1 MHCEAICRYTETE
14 EAENMNENKTII
26 TLAVTG
32 SIGDK
37 SKHPALPVT
46 PEEIAQSAIEAW
58 SAGAS
63 VVHIHVRDPE
73 TAEPSMSFDLYEET
87 VQRIRESSDML
98 INLTT
103 GAGAR
108 IVPGDDDPISL
119 APGTTWSTPQKR
131 TEHLVRLKPEI
142 CSLDV
147 GSMNFGLRVFAN
159 PLPHIEEMAVR
170 IKKAG
175 VKPEL
180 EVFDLGHVEIARSL
194 IARGLVESPPLFQL
208 CLGISW
214 GIPAT
219 SKNMLLMK
227 EALPADAIWGG
238 FGVGSSS
245 FRMIGQSALLGGN
258 VRVGFED
265 NFYLNSRTPA
275 KSNAQLVEKTVAIL
289 RALDQEPATAEEAR
303 KRLCVTA

>member
-1 MHCEAICRYTETE
+1 
-14 EAENMNENKTII
+14 MNENKTII

-46 PEEIAQSAIEAW
+46 PGEIAESALDAC

-63 VVHIHVRDPE
+63 VVHIHVRDPK
-73 TAEPSMSFDLYEET
+73 TTEPSMSFELYEEA

-108 IVPGDDDPISL
+108 IVPDNAEPMGL
-119 APGTTWSTPQKR
+119 ATGTTWSTPEKR
-131 TEHLVRLKPEI
+131 TVHVVKLKPEL

-147 GSMNFGLRVFAN
+147 GSMNFGPRVFAN
-159 PLPHIEEMAVR
+159 PLPHVEEMAAR

-175 VKPEL
+175 VRPEL
-180 EVFDLGHVEIARSL
+180 EVFDLGHIEIARSL
-194 IARGLVESPPLFQL
+194 IKKGLVEDPPIFQL
-208 CLGISW
+208 CLGIQW
-214 GIPAT
+214 GMPAT
-219 SKNMLLMK
+219 SKNMLLMR
-227 EALPADAIWGG
+227 EALPSDAIWGG
-238 FGVGSSS
+238 FGVGSAS
-245 FRMIGQSALLGGN
+245 FPMIAQSTLLGGN

-265 NFYLNSRTPA
+265 NFYLSPGTPA
-275 KSNAQLVEKTVAIL
+275 KNNAQLVEKTVAIL
-289 RALDQEPATAEEAR
+289 KALDKEPASPDEAR
-303 KRLCVTA
+303 EILGLK

>member
-1 MHCEAICRYTETE
+1 
-14 EAENMNENKTII
+14 MNENKTVI

-46 PEEIAQSAIEAW
+46 PAEIAQSALKAW

-73 TAEPSMSFDLYEET
+73 TAEPSMSFALYEEA
-87 VQRIRESSDML
+87 VQRIRQSSDML

-108 IVPGDDDPISL
+108 IVPDDADPMGL
-119 APGTTWSTPQKR
+119 AAETTWSTPHKR
-131 TEHLVRLKPEI
+131 TKHVVRLRPEI

-147 GSMNFGLRVFAN
+147 GSMNFGPRVFAN
-159 PLPHIEEMAVR
+159 PLPHIEEMAAQ
-170 IKKAG
+170 IQKAG

-180 EVFDLGHVEIARSL
+180 EVFDLGHVEIAKSL
-194 IARGLVESPPLFQL
+194 IAKGLVTEPPLFQL
-208 CLGISW
+208 CLGIQW
-214 GIPAT
+214 GMPAT
-219 SKNMLLMK
+219 AKNMILMQ
-227 EALPADAIWGG
+227 EALPHDAIWGG
-238 FGVGSSS
+238 FGVGPAS
-245 FRMIGQSALLGGN
+245 FPMVAQAALLGGN

-265 NFYLNSRTPA
+265 NFYVAPGTPA
-275 KSNAQLVEKTVAIL
+275 ESNAQLVEKTVAIL
-289 RALDQEPATAEEAR
+289 RALDREPASPDEAR
-303 KRLCVTA
+303 EILCLKS

>member
-1 MHCEAICRYTETE
+1 
-14 EAENMNENKTII
+14 MNENKTII

-46 PEEIAQSAIEAW
+46 PAEIAQSALEAW

-108 IVPGDDDPISL
+108 IVPDNAEPMGL
-119 APGTTWSTPQKR
+119 APETTWSTPQKR
-131 TEHLVRLKPEI
+131 TEHVVRLRPEL

-147 GSMNFGLRVFAN
+147 GSMNFGSRVFAN
-159 PLPHIEEMAVR
+159 PLPHIEEMAAR

-175 VKPEL
+175 VRPEL

-194 IARGLVESPPLFQL
+194 IARGLVEGPPVFQL

-214 GIPAT
+214 GMPAT
-219 SKNMLLMK
+219 SKNMLLMQ
-227 EALPADAIWGG
+227 EALPPDAIWGG
-238 FGVGSSS
+238 FGVGPAS
-245 FRMIGQSALLGGN
+245 FPMIAQSALLGGN

-265 NFYLNSRTPA
+265 NFYLTQGTPA
-275 KSNAQLVEKTVAIL
+275 RSNAQLVEKTVVIL
-289 RALDQEPATAEEAR
+289 RALDKDPASPDEAR
-303 KRLCVTA
+303 EMLCLKS

>member
-1 MHCEAICRYTETE
+1 
-14 EAENMNENKTII
+14 MNENKTII

-37 SKHPALPVT
+37 SKHPGLPVT
-46 PEEIAQSAIEAW
+46 PAEIAQSALEAW

-87 VQRIRESSDML
+87 IQRIRETSDML

-108 IVPGDDDPISL
+108 IVPDNAEPMGL
-119 APGTTWSTPQKR
+119 APETTWSTPQKR
-131 TEHLVRLKPEI
+131 TEHVVRLKPEL

-147 GSMNFGLRVFAN
+147 GSMNFGPRVFAN
-159 PLPHIEEMAVR
+159 PLPHIEEMASR
-170 IKKAG
+170 IKEAG
-175 VKPEL
+175 VRPEL

-194 IARGLVESPPLFQL
+194 IEKGLVKRPPVFQL
-208 CLGISW
+208 CLGIRW
-214 GIPAT
+214 GMPAT
-219 SKNMLLMK
+219 SKNMLLMQ
-227 EALPADAIWGG
+227 EGLPPDAIWGG
-238 FGVGSSS
+238 FGVGPAS
-245 FRMIGQSALLGGN
+245 FPMIAQSALLGGN

-265 NFYLNSRTPA
+265 NFYLAPGTPA

-289 RALDQEPATAEEAR
+289 RALDREPASPDEAR
-303 KRLCVTA
+303 EMLCLKS